1 MVTELDEI
9 NYRMPQSYKI
19 NALNS
24 LVFIV
29 CGLIGFL
36 AHYLQWGDYQQA
48 ALIPFVLGI
57 LLLVMTPAMKSGNTV
72 VRWAVVALT
81 LLFGVIVS
89 CMLIQCSG
97 SDTTSARK
105 MILLAVIAL
114 SCFASF
120 GVYLNNWMEEK
131 KSRK

>member
-1 MVTELDEI
+1 
-9 NYRMPQSYKI
+9 MPQSYKI
-19 NALNS
+19 NALNA

-57 LLLVMTPAMKSGNTV
+57 LLLVMTPGMKSGNMIIRSV
-72 VRWAVVALT
+72 VVGLT
-81 LLFGVIVS
+81 FIFGVIV
-89 CMLIQCSG
+89 CGMLIKCSG
-97 SDTTSARK
+97 SDVTSARK
-105 MILLAVIAL
+105 MILLTVIAL

-120 GVYLNNWMEEK
+120 GVYLNNWIEQRK
-131 KSRK
+131 KRNNL

>member
-1 MVTELDEI
+1 
-9 NYRMPQSYKI
+9 MPQSYKI
-19 NALNS
+19 NVLNS

-36 AHYLQWGDYQQA
+36 AHYLQWGDYQQT

-57 LLLVMTPAMKSGNTV
+57 LLLVMTPGMKSGNTII
-72 VRWAVVALT
+72 RRAVFVLT
-81 LLFGVIVS
+81 FVFGVIVS
-89 CMLIQCSG
+89 GMLIECSG
-97 SDTTSARK
+97 NDATSARK

-120 GVYLNNWMEEK
+120 GVYLNNWMEERKAK
-131 KSRK
+131 K